1 MPMTTAVHNGPKVAQ
16 LHNARD
22 PRVVSKEDHIV
33 GKEGGCRL
41 IQKEGDFKTINVV
54 SKFIPKG

>member
-1 MPMTTAVHNGPKVAQ
+1 MGINMPMTTAVHNGPEEGTPPPW
-16 LHNARD
+16 D
-22 PRVVSKEDHIV
+22 EIV